1 MINRDLIPETD
12 ADELLRLRRELDAA
26 EAAIARLELR
36 NQELE
41 SQLAP
46 PEHWVLQS
54 FEATLKSFAKSLLSS
69 TEKAFFNLLSQAIA
83 KALGVDYVL
92 ISEPATGGNART
104 LAFYANG
111 QNLENVT
118 FKLDDSPCALVFEHG
133 SYFAP
138 QGLRA
143 RFPEYPMIRQ
153 MGAEAYG
160 GIAIYDESGRPAGVI
175 AVLHGRPFA
184 FAEGVEP
191 LLRLVAKPAAAE
203 LKRLRAESETAQR
216 ARALEQ
222 AYAALQD
229 HSQRIEAEIAQ
240 RNRELT
246 SEKALIDHIIA
257 SMPVGIVYLDRS
269 LVVRWTNEEHIRIT
283 GMSPDLLVNR
293 SVFEIFPGLDAEYA
307 GFQAIL
313 DQGESVHFAGYPLTI
328 GKRQIY
334 IDGTAVPIFEEEQ
347 TVRGVL
353 LFAMEVSA
361 RVENER
367 LQQEQIETLRE
378 LDRLKGD
385 FINSASH
392 ELRTPLTSITGYAEF
407 LEDEVGGPLTM
418 DQRAFVTQIQEG
430 AKRLQRIVDDMLDF
444 ARLEAGSFKLVMR
457 EADLGLLVQEE
468 LAFVQPQAQE
478 AKVTLRTELPS
489 EPVHVS
495 MDPSRIG
502 QVFLNLL
509 GNAIKFTPAGGE
521 VAIALRN
528 ERDGVRVEVRD
539 TGIGIAEEHLGRL
552 FQKFFQVDPSMTRE
566 HGGAGLGL
574 SIAKALVEAH
584 GGRIG
589 VTSRVG
595 TGSTFWFTLPQL
607 AEVDDATPV
616 LE

>member
-1 MINRDLIPETD
+1 MINRELIPETE
-12 ADELLRLRRELDAA
+12 ADELLRLRRELQAA
-26 EAAIARLELR
+26 EEAILRLERR

-41 SQLAP
+41 VRLAP
-46 PEHWVLQS
+46 PQHWVLQS
-54 FEATLKSFAKSLLSS
+54 FEATLRSFAKSLLSS

-83 KALGVDYVL
+83 KALGVDYVVIADL
-92 ISEPATGGNART
+92 SDPEHART
-104 LAFYANG
+104 LTYYAFG
-111 QNLENVT
+111 QNLDN
-118 FKLDDSPCALVFEHG
+118 FSYPLHGSPCALAISQG
-133 SYFAP
+133 SYFLN
-138 QGLRA
+138 QGLQES
-143 RFPEYPMIRQ
+143 FPEDDALVTLQ
-153 MGAEAYG
+153 AEAYG
-160 GIAIYDESGRPAGVI
+160 GIALCDASGRPGGII
-175 AVLHGRPFA
+175 AVMHREPFA
-184 FAEGVEP
+184 FPEAVES
-191 LLRLVAKPAAAE
+191 LLHMVAKPAAAE
-203 LKRLRAESETAQR
+203 LMRLRSETETAIR
-216 ARALEQ
+216 AKALEQ

-229 HSQRIEAEIAQ
+229 HSLRIEAEIAQ

-257 SMPVGIVYLDRS
+257 SMPVGIVYLDRA
-269 LVVRWTNEEHIRIT
+269 LVVRWTNAEHIRIT
-283 GMSPDLLVNR
+283 GMGPERLVNR
-293 SVFEIFPGLDAEYA
+293 SVFEIFPGLDADLARFEPV
-307 GFQAIL
+307 L
-313 DQGESVHFAGYPLTI
+313 ERGEAVHFSGYPLELEA
-328 GKRQIY
+328 RQIY
-334 IDGTAVPIFEEEQ
+334 IDGTVVPIFEEDQ

-367 LQQEQIETLRE
+367 LQQDQIETLRE

-407 LEDEVGGPLTM
+407 LEDEVGGPLSE
-418 DQRAFVTQIQEG
+418 DQRGFVTQIQEG

-444 ARLEAGSFKLVMR
+444 ARLEAGSFKLVAR

-468 LAFVQPQAQE
+468 LAFVQPQAHD
-478 AKVTLRTELPS
+478 AHVTLRTEVPS
-489 EPVHVS
+489 EPLRVP

-502 QVFLNLL
+502 QVLLNLL

-521 VAIALRN
+521 VTIALRS

-539 TGIGIAEEHLGRL
+539 TGIGISEEHLGRL

-589 VTSRVG
+589 VTSQLG
-595 TGSTFWFTLPQL
+595 KGSTFWFTLPQL
-607 AEVDDATPV
+607 GEIDESALV